1 MTSSTD
7 LASILH
13 PIPHYLLMLA
23 AEPGETLSAK
33 NALTFGY
40 SMPIE
45 SAFLS
50 TVSAKL
56 MITMGPAQLA
66 SPDTI

>member
-1 MTSSTD
+1 MTSSMD

-13 PIPHYLLMLA
+13 PTPLYLLMLA

-56 MITMGPAQLA
+56 MITMEPAQLA